1 MTESL
6 ESIYRVFPHRATI
19 WYTLPLMTLFCKT
32 CAAYKILLA
41 FQMFKK
47 TIFCD
52 EELKK
57 RETQRKTFFSWMF
70 PALLQGSTAPAAPKA
85 YMAFWFISSWNCR
98 KFSATENNT
107 MELGRVGLDKGCRNQ
122 WRIGHR
128 IVLENHRMEQ
138 AFSQTA
144 LLLYCAHPSLLSSA
158 EIPFLVG
165 KQRKKASVLL
175 LLLQIKGW
183 F

>member
-6 ESIYRVFPHRATI
+6 EWIYRVFPHRATI
-19 WYTLPLMTLFCKT
+19 WYTLPLMTLFYKT

-52 EELKK
+52 EKLKK
-57 RETQRKTFFSWMF
+57 RETQRKTFFLECSQ
-70 PALLQGSTAPAAPKA
+70 LYSRDLQPPAAPKA

-107 MELGRVGLDKGCRNQ
+107 MELGRVGLDKGCRNW

-158 EIPFLVG
+158 EIHFLAG